1 MSMQNLAAWAED
13 LEANGRNQNT
23 IRQYQRCL
31 VRFMADQRVELMSA
45 TEQDVVVFLAKMSNR
60 GPSRQLHLKA
70 LRSFYRWA
78 AEHRIGAEDITRR
91 MRPKPIPVTPPD
103 TFSHEELRAIVDA
116 ARRRHPKRALAI
128 LAAYGL
134 GLRRTEIASL
144 KPDDIDF
151 DRRRVYIRQSKGG
164 KSRWVEMST
173 TAEQALNDLRPY
185 WNGTVLGSVHPVTFS
200 RWVSEA
206 ATEAGLPCGRRRAHM
221 LRSAYCTAL
230 LEQGARIEVV
240 RDLLGHSSI
249 ATTQRYAVI
258 RGRARQDTV
267 ALVPPL

>member
-1 MSMQNLAAWAED
+1 MPMQALASWAEH
-13 LEANGRNQNT
+13 LQANGRSQNT
-23 IRQYQRCL
+23 IQQYTRCL
-31 VRFMADQRVELMSA
+31 ARFMADQRVTLLEA
-45 TEQDVVVFLAKMSNR
+45 TEQDVVVFLARMSNR

-78 AEHRIGAEDITRR
+78 AEEGVAEDITRR
-91 MRPKPIPVTPPD
+91 MHPKPIPAAPAD

-116 ARRRHPKRALAI
+116 AGKRHPKRALAI

-134 GLRRTEIASL
+134 GLRRTEITNL
-144 KPDDIDF
+144 KPEDIDF
-151 DRRRVYIRQSKGG
+151 DRRRVFIRQSKGG
-164 KSRWVEMST
+164 KSRWVEMSD
-173 TAEQALNDLRPY
+173 TAEKALNGLRPY